1 MNANENELSFNV
13 YPNPFSNKLNIEFTL
28 PEDSRA
34 KLEIFNLA
42 GQRIATLFEGDVKAG
57 EQQMV
62 EFNPATSCDCMFIY
76 RLQTEQGSYYGK
88 AVMVR

>member
-1 MNANENELSFNV
+1 MNASENELTINA
-13 YPNPFSNKLNIEFTL
+13 YPNPFSSNLNIEFTL

-34 KLEIFNLA
+34 KLEIFNLS
-42 GQRIATLFEGDVKAG
+42 GQRIATLFEGDVNAG
-57 EQQMV
+57 EPQLF
-62 EFNPATSCDCMFIY
+62 EFNPATSCHCMFIY